1 MAVAWL
7 GFKRRAT
14 AVPLLKG
21 KWLWGCCCFV
31 GFKRQRATLFLTG
44 FSSAAFLTYMI
55 CLIRSSLHIQYIL
68 LITAAVGIFGGIL
81 CTTVIFCGL
90 FTSGIVAGFSLSMV
104 FLFGLASLYQ
114 YTTLSIPIG
123 VLVGVSVLLAGA
135 SVWWKRVLLIISS
148 SIYGGVLI
156 MGGIDYFIEDL
167 RLVHHAWEK
176 VFIKQDTGK
185 PCFFSWIILGV
196 WPLMVLVGLLVQFLK
211 TGKKPPK
218 PAKGENHRRNHS
230 SQNDQSF
237 QLV

>member
-1 MAVAWL
+1 
-7 GFKRRAT
+7 
-14 AVPLLKG
+14 
-21 KWLWGCCCFV
+21 
-31 GFKRQRATLFLTG
+31 
-44 FSSAAFLTYMI
+44 MI

-123 VLVGVSVLLAGA
+123 ALVSVSVLLAGA

-167 RLVHHAWEK
+167 RLVHHAWDK
-176 VFIKQDTGK
+176 VFIKQDAGK